1 MPKIVI
7 ETNFSF
13 PKLASKY
20 RAIKKELLTEIIENE
35 ANAMRD
41 RVATGTTIDGTK
53 MKPIKNSTVL
63 TRSINNHS
71 INTPPLNASGRPLK
85 SIRATKKGISV
96 KEYGSIQSSGFTPK
110 KIPHY
115 LGRQALKKSA
125 SKRRIVFKDNT
136 KNIRVPARQFIHTE
150 ETFNSLRTRKK
161 IRRKLIS
168 KVNQALKK

>member
-1 MPKIVI
+1 MPKIFI

-13 PKLASKY
+13 PKLVRQYKQL
-20 RAIKKELLTEIIENE
+20 REDITQELIKDE
-35 ANAMRD
+35 AKAMKQ
-41 RVATGTTIDGTK
+41 RVATGTTVTGAA
-53 MKPIKNSTVL
+53 MKPIENSTML

-71 INTPPLNASGRPLK
+71 INTPPLNASGRLLK

-110 KIPHY
+110 KIPHH
-115 LGRQALKKSA
+115 LSRQAAKKSA
-125 SKRRIVFKDNT
+125 SKRRIAFKDNT
-136 KNIRVPARQFIHTE
+136 KNIRVPARPFIHTE

-168 KVNQALKK
+168 RVNQALKK

>member
-1 MPKIVI
+1 MPKILI

-13 PKLASKY
+13 PNLVKKY
-20 RAIKKELLTEIIENE
+20 KDIKKELRAEIIENE
-35 ANAMRD
+35 AKAMKQ

-53 MKPIKNSTVL
+53 MQPIKNSTML

-71 INTPPLNASGRPLK
+71 INTPPLNASGKLLR
-85 SIRATKKGISV
+85 SIKATQKGISV

-110 KIPHY
+110 KIPQY
-115 LGRQALKKSA
+115 LSRQAAKKSA
-125 SKRRIVFKDNT
+125 SKRRIAFKDNT
-136 KNIRVPARQFIHTE
+136 KNIRVPARPFIHTE

-168 KVNQALKK
+168 RVNQALKK